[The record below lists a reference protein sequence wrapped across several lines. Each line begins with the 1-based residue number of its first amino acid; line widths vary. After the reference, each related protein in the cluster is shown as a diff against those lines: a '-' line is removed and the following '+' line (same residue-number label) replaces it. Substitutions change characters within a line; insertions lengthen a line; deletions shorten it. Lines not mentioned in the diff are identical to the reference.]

1 MELGLPEEKEVHGV
15 YIARPWPGIGVC
27 VENRYGGL
35 SQYKRYIVI
44 VGAVPADRSPAML
57 MLHRETDTDPL
68 TVFAEVRDDSA
79 LMVLAVIQEI
89 LKSPPICHI
98 GKRPSETSNLTR

>member
-1 MELGLPEEKEVHGV
+1 MELGFPEERQHAGV

-27 VENRYGGL
+27 VKTAPLLWNGQARHL
-35 SQYKRYIVI
+35 II
-44 VGAVPADRSPAML
+44 VGVVPESRSPASL
-57 MLHRETDTDPL
+57 LLDTPSDNHPL
-68 TVFAEVRDDSA
+68 TVFAEVHDSSA

-89 LKSPPICHI
+89 LNSPPICHI